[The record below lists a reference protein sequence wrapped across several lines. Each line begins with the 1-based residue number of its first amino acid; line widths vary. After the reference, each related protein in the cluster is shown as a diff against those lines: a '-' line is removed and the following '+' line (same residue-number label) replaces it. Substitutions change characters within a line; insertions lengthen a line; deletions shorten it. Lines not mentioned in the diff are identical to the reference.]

1 MKWIKTAWQGREKL
15 YKVFWGYFVLLPFLL
30 FFLSALTLFFV
41 SFLQEAFQLSILNN
55 AWLYLLSRAIYMSAC
70 LFWLIWVTV
79 SVWRSG
85 ANTNHLIWGYL
96 SKVSIALFHVYLLVG
111 LARLLIDLINPY

>member
-1 MKWIKTAWQGREKL
+1 
-15 YKVFWGYFVLLPFLL
+15 
-30 FFLSALTLFFV
+30 
-41 SFLQEAFQLSILNN
+41 
-55 AWLYLLSRAIYMSAC
+55 MSAC